1 MRGTYAKKFRCLTP
15 GGESASLP
23 RMIPRTPFVALLVVI
38 SALVARAELRLH
50 NLFTDHMV
58 LQQNATVPV
67 WGWGDDGD
75 KVTVE
80 FAGKKDT
87 VTVKNG
93 KWMAKLKNLKPGP
106 AGILKV
112 TAVHDG
118 KNTLIQREDAVVGEV
133 WIASGQSNME
143 WGMRSSFESA
153 NDIANSANANIR
165 LFTVPKLKLDAP
177 TNNVNGKWV
186 ECGPESV
193 PGFSAVAY
201 YFARDLQKALGVP
214 VGVIHTSWGGSPAEV
229 WIREDLMAAD
239 KDYKRDILDTFDAS
253 NQKALAAIAQWEKEK
268 AAAALEKQDFTKRK
282 PGTSWKPAELYN
294 GMIANIVPYAVQG
307 AIWYQGESNAGR
319 AWQYRRLFTD
329 MIRNWRADW
338 GYDFTFLEVQLA
350 PFDKSKKRSLA
361 EITAMPVESDWAELR
376 EAQLLATKNLKK
388 VGMAVITDVGDK
400 DDIHPTKKQPVG
412 ARLALE
418 ARRIAYGE
426 KIIANGPAYDGVKFK
441 KGQAILSFKNVGGGL
456 EARGGELTGFAIA
469 GTDKKFVWATAKIE
483 GGKVIVSSANV
494 AEPAAVRFG
503 WSDFPV
509 VNFFNKQGLPASP
522 FRTDDWEMTTKPKA
536 LAAKK

>member
-1 MRGTYAKKFRCLTP
+1 
-15 GGESASLP
+15 
-23 RMIPRTPFVALLVVI
+23 MIPRTLLVALLVVG
-38 SALVARAELRLH
+38 SALVSQAELRLH

-58 LQQNATVPV
+58 LQQHATVPI

-80 FAGKKDT
+80 FAGQKDT

-93 KWMAKLKNLKPGP
+93 QWRAQLKNLKPGP
-106 AGILKV
+106 AGALKV
-112 TAVHDG
+112 TATRGG
-118 KNTLIQREDAVVGEV
+118 KNTLIQREDVVVGEV

-143 WGMRSSFESA
+143 WGMRSSFEPA
-153 NDIANSANANIR
+153 EDIKNSANANIR
-165 LFTVPKLKLDAP
+165 LFTVPKLKLNAP
-177 TNNVNGKWV
+177 TNNVNGQWV

-229 WIREDLMAAD
+229 WMSDAVLSGDKEYQKDIVAKYTADLEKVTA
-239 KDYKRDILDTFDAS
+239 
-253 NQKALAAIAQWEKEK
+253 QIANWEKQRDAAK
-268 AAAALEKQDFTKRK
+268 AEGKAFTARK
-282 PGTSWKPAELYN
+282 PGPGWKPSELYN

-319 AWQYRRLFTD
+319 AWQYRRLFAD

-338 GYDFTFLEVQLA
+338 DQDFTFLEVQLA

-361 EITAMPVESDWAELR
+361 EITATPVESDWAELR

-400 DDIHPTKKQPVG
+400 DDIHPSKKQPAG
-412 ARLALE
+412 ARLALL
-418 ARRIAYGE
+418 AREIAYGE
-426 KIIANGPAYDGVKFK
+426 KIVANGPEYKAVKFK
-441 KGQAILSFKNVGGGL
+441 EYHGVKYQAPEVILSFDNVGAGL

-469 GTDKKFVWATAKIE
+469 GEDRKFVWATAKIV
-483 GGKVIVSSANV
+483 GDKVVVNTMGIKK
-494 AEPAAVRFG
+494 PAAVRYG

-509 VNFFNKQGLPASP
+509 VNLWNKDGLPATP
-522 FRTDDWEMTTKPKA
+522 FRTDDWEMVTKPKA
-536 LAAKK
+536 VAAKK